1 MKRIVTLTISILLLF
16 GSLSACTQSIATAPS
31 EQENLPEVNWYYE
44 FFSDKDDK
52 VAITDNQTVLLNK
65 GIVTVNQSVSSNG
78 YTIALE
84 SAISDGYRSF
94 FKFQVTAPTGSILD
108 GDRYVFDCSSRIT
121 GKNGEDLNL
130 TFNAAGDETL
140 EDNNITDNEITIL
153 YESTTAPTEESAGIM
168 KHGTVWT
175 ISISKISEYLIVD
188 DGAEKRRELEKEIP
202 GEWVFSITFDE
213 STLLSDEY
221 ECLSTPIRY
230 PAERY
235 MREHSYPV
243 TVQLTSFKIR
253 AFGGTL
259 CYDKPLTGF
268 WEGIELEPMF
278 VHLKDG
284 TAVEAHFRTGQNKT
298 DHWESVF
305 EFAMPMAVG
314 DIDYIE
320 FPGSQ
325 KILVS
330 TGHS

>member
-1 MKRIVTLTISILLLF
+1 MKRIITLTISIFLLF

-65 GIVTVNQSVSSNG
+65 GIVSVNQSVSCNG
-78 YTIALE
+78 YTIILE

-94 FKFQVTAPTGSILD
+94 FKFQVTASTGDALD
-108 GDRYVFDCSSRIT
+108 GDHYVFDSSSRIT
-121 GKNGEDLNL
+121 DKNGEDLNL
-130 TFNAAGDETL
+130 VFNAAGFETL
-140 EDNNITDNEITIL
+140 EDNNVSDNEITIL
-153 YESTTAPTEESAGIM
+153 YESTTVPTEESAGKM
-168 KHGTVWT
+168 KQGTVWT
-175 ISISKISEYLIVD
+175 ITISKISEFLIVD
-188 DGAEKRRELEKEIP
+188 DGTEKHSELRKEIP

-213 STLLSDEY
+213 SALLSDEY
-221 ECLSTPIRY
+221 ECLSNPIRC

-235 MREHSYPV
+235 MREHSFPV
-243 TVQLTSFKIR
+243 TVQFTSFTVR
-253 AFGGTL
+253 AFGGIL
-259 CYDKPLTGF
+259 RYDKPLTGF
-268 WEGIELEPMF
+268 WEGIEYEPIY